1 MWNGM
6 WKGMW
11 KGMWNGMWNGIV
23 VDSITDGSASVIAR
37 KSLFASADAHLPQPK
52 IPDYCRIQ

>member
-6 WKGMW
+6 WKGL
-11 KGMWNGMWNGIV
+11 WNGMWNGIV